1 MNVLNFLGVQSNFKK
16 QPASNINSLGTPYD
30 FLSMMHYG
38 KTAFGGRKTTIQTIK
53 PRYQELLDQRGGFS
67 SIDIQQTKKMYC
79 GKLIVNA
86 EQTMICL
93 KSFWQKLLW
102 NKVVK
107 EQLVAFLGLSD
118 SLKHMWKVSMKYFP
132 NQFFP
137 LTAVFRQGI
146 YYPHS
151 QLFQKYF

>member
-1 MNVLNFLGVQSNFKK
+1 MNVLNFLGVQFNFKK

-93 KSFWQKLLW
+93 KSF
-102 NKVVK
+102 
-107 EQLVAFLGLSD
+107 
-118 SLKHMWKVSMKYFP
+118 
-132 NQFFP
+132 
-137 LTAVFRQGI
+137 
-146 YYPHS
+146 
-151 QLFQKYF
+151 